1 MRRMTGWLAL
11 AAVLILLL
19 AACGPEMDTS
29 TPSEEVAEAPAT
41 ATAAQEDEP
50 VGESANEPTD
60 EPTDVSPD
68 EAAEPAAPSTGS
80 DDWHSLGSPDAPV
93 TIIEYSDFQ

>member
-60 EPTDVSPD
+60 EPPD
-68 EAAEPAAPSTGS
+68 EVAEPAAPSTGS
-80 DDWHSLGSPDAPV
+80 DNWHSLGSPEAPV